1 MEYIKEDV
9 EKMLKEHKENEGR
22 LFEVDLKIDEI
33 KERLEYAGTVNEE
46 TKEEAIEGMQLS
58 GHGYDNIPA
67 KTNKTTDKT
76 YNTAINYKKEQR
88 HINREDRDFLERKL
102 EELKLEKKELDKKI
116 ARVNNWLDKVE
127 EREAFVLRELYINN
141 KGKNWKRVIEE
152 YKNEYGRELT
162 DRQLRTTRDK
172 AIQAILKIVNV

>member
-1 MEYIKEDV
+1 MKYIKEDI
-9 EKMLKEHKENEGR
+9 ERMLRQQKENEGR

-58 GHGYDNIPA
+58 GHGYDNIPT

-88 HINREDRDFLERKL
+88 HINREDREFLER
-102 EELKLEKKELDKKI
+102 ELEKLKQEKK
-116 ARVNNWLDKVE
+116 L
-127 EREAFVLRELYINN
+127 L
-141 KGKNWKRVIEE
+141 VI
-152 YKNEYGRELT
+152 
-162 DRQLRTTRDK
+162 
-172 AIQAILKIVNV
+172 

>member
-22 LFEVDLKIDEI
+22 LFEVDLKIDGI

-76 YNTAINYKKEQR
+76 YNTVINYKKEQR
-88 HINREDRDFLERKL
+88 HINREDREFLERELEKL
-102 EELKLEKKELDKKI
+102 KQEKKELDKKI

-141 KGKNWKRVIEE
+141 KGKNWKKVIEE
-152 YKNEYGRELT
+152 YKNQYGKELT

-172 AIQAILKIVNV
+172 AMQTILKIINV